1 MNAYKDSGLVC
12 GELDRNKCFDLS
24 SCPWAEPYNYSSKLV
39 SPVVST
45 SPYIGKPFKHLL
57 RQLEKVLNTGQL
69 LVAQSQLDIK
79 EDNQCH

>member
-1 MNAYKDSGLVC
+1 MNAYKDSDLVC
-12 GELDRNKCFDLS
+12 GELDRNTRFDLS
-24 SCPWAEPYNYSSKLV
+24 SCSWAEPYNYYSHLV
-39 SPVVST
+39 SPIASG
-45 SPYIGKPFKHLL
+45 SPYLGKPFKHLL